1 MDISDEHT
9 AKAATVSEDQEPS
22 RHHTPKERPHSN
34 SPVAIFYD
42 YEQKTVRVRS
52 KKNAGRYFP

>member
-1 MDISDEHT
+1 MDISDQDT
-9 AKAATVSEDQEPS
+9 AKAADQEPS
-22 RHHTPKERPHSN
+22 RHHDPKERPRSN

-52 KKNAGRYFP
+52 KKNAGR